1 MIRKTILLCFFDL
14 EPIQNYSRNKK
25 MQGTCEDQGTVLT
38 TLKKAGIL
46 TKGFQ
51 LLIWLRCAS
60 GLHGEVGNLP
70 SIHYVGSGAAGSR
83 RSIATQS
90 QAFFN

>member
-1 MIRKTILLCFFDL
+1 MFGFINLHDKFINLTFFCYYR
-14 EPIQNYSRNKK
+14 ERR
-25 MQGTCEDQGTVLT
+25 EDAQGTVLT

-46 TKGFQ
+46 AKGSQ

-70 SIHYVGSGAAGSR
+70 SIHYVGSGAAGSS

>member
-1 MIRKTILLCFFDL
+1 
-14 EPIQNYSRNKK
+14 
-25 MQGTCEDQGTVLT
+25 MQGTCGNQGTVLT